1 MKVNDCKTGLV
12 TLEAQKKNSSNVGD
26 YNTISKCAKITAN
39 ITGLVGC
46 VFLSTAGLLGSKLLF
61 SACVVGLGVAL
72 AGNVTILA
80 IVGIA
85 GAVGIVLVVA
95 TLGCLGIAHCAESKS
110 QEESILDQQGQ
121 CIGDNY
127 SWLKNEIPA
136 NQRLML
142 IGKHRE
148 ASAEMQKP
156 ASYFSTVE
164 KFSFVNSENFFAV
177 LTISIIILA
186 LGCVLKG
193 VGLGS
198 SIVGSMLR
206 CGSNVVTKS
215 TNTDLAKAF

>member
-1 MKVNDCKTGLV
+1 MKVNDYKTGVV
-12 TLEAQKKNSSNVGD
+12 TLDTQKINSSNVGKYD
-26 YNTISKCAKITAN
+26 TISNSKCAKITAN

-61 SACVVGLGVAL
+61 SACVLGLGVAL
-72 AGNVTILA
+72 ASNVTILA
-80 IVGIA
+80 IIGIA
-85 GAVGIVLVVA
+85 GAIGIVLVVA
-95 TLGCLGIAHCAESKS
+95 TLGCLGIAHHAQSKS
-110 QEESILDQQGQ
+110 QEEAILDQQGQ
-121 CIGDNY
+121 STGDNS

-136 NQRLML
+136 MQRLML

-148 ASAEMQKP
+148 APAEMQKP

-193 VGLGS
+193 VGLGF

-206 CGSNVVTKS
+206 YDTTKS
-215 TNTDLAKAF
+215 TNTDLAKAS